1 MSAKHLLEVTSRR
14 AFFIVVAA
22 LTLCV
27 CAAVSVFPSVLAVSL
42 EQLSTASQL
51 IFEGEVID
59 LTSDFDADQTSI
71 HTYVTFRVVDV
82 VKGTY
87 NQPEITLRFLGG
99 TVGEIGLNVSD
110 STLPELGEAGIYF
123 VESLDRFQVNPF
135 YGMDQGHFLI
145 LESTGQRIMTTRN
158 RRVITELMTNDPPP
172 TEGLSNGIARG
183 LSVNEAGAAPSGVT
197 VFQFKQ
203 AIRQY
208 SGELQ

>member
-1 MSAKHLLEVTSRR
+1 MRR

-27 CAAVSVFPSVLAVSL
+27 CAAVPVSSSVLAVSL
-42 EQLSTASQL
+42 EQLSTTSQL
-51 IFEGEVID
+51 IFEGEVVD
-59 LTSDFDADQTSI
+59 KTSDFNANQTSI
-71 HTYVTFRVVDV
+71 YTYVTFRVVDV

-87 NQPEITLRFLGG
+87 SQPEITLRFLGG

-123 VESLDRFQVNPF
+123 VESLERFQINPF

-145 LESTGQRIMTTRN
+145 LESNGQRIMTTRN
-158 RRVITELMTNDPPP
+158 GRVITGFLSDEQLPVD
-172 TEGLSNGIARG
+172 GLSNGIARG
-183 LSVNEAGAAPSGVT
+183 MSINEDGASPSGVT

-203 AIRQY
+203 SVRQY
-208 SGELQ
+208 SRQQP

>member
-1 MSAKHLLEVTSRR
+1 MTRT
-14 AFFIVVAA
+14 FFIVLAA

-27 CAAVSVFPSVLAVSL
+27 YPAVPVSSSVLAVSL

-59 LTSDFDADQTSI
+59 MTADFNADQTSI
-71 HTYVTFRVVDV
+71 HTHVTFRVVDV

-87 NQPEITLRFLGG
+87 TQPEITLRFLGG

-172 TEGLSNGIARG
+172 TAELSDGIARG
-183 LSVNEAGAAPSGVT
+183 LSVNEARASPSSVT
-197 VFQFKQ
+197 VSQFKQ
-203 AIRQY
+203 VVRQY